1 MLPPALRRPL
11 IRWRRRA
18 CEAVG
23 IRRYSRPALDGLDCK
38 LERHLNFDRG
48 FFIEAGAH
56 DGVQQSNTYY
66 LERFRGWRGIL
77 VEGIPAQAAECR
89 LNRPQATVIQAALVA
104 AAQAG
109 DVVGMH
115 FGGLMS
121 AVQGSL
127 GDASATEAH
136 VQAGLAVQNLASSYV
151 VQVPARTLT
160 MVLDEVRPAQEIDLL
175 SLDVEGMEAE
185 VLRGLDLTRYAP
197 RSICV
202 EMREGSEVGEV
213 LGGRYRLAEVLVDHG
228 TRRDVLYQRT

>member
-1 MLPPALRRPL
+1 
-11 IRWRRRA
+11 
-18 CEAVG
+18 
-23 IRRYSRPALDGLDCK
+23 
-38 LERHLNFDRG
+38 
-48 FFIEAGAH
+48 
-56 DGVQQSNTYY
+56 
-66 LERFRGWRGIL
+66 
-77 VEGIPAQAAECR
+77 
-89 LNRPQATVIQAALVA
+89 
-104 AAQAG
+104 
-109 DVVGMH
+109 
-115 FGGLMS
+115 MS